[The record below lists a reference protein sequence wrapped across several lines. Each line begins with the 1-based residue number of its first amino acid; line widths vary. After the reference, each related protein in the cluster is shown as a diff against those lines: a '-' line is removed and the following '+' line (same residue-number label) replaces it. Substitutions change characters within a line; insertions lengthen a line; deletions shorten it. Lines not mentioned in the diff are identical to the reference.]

1 MADVDRDAIVRDIR
15 AIATIPAP
23 TFAEEARMEW
33 LAERLAGMPGDLCR
47 DGAGNLIWSW
57 GEGPPT
63 LLITAHVDTVFPA
76 STPLVAAQRDGW
88 LVGPGV
94 GDNAAAIAVVLAVVG
109 GFLRLGGA
117 RAGGVAFTVCEEGLG
132 NLKGARRACADLR
145 PQAVIAL
152 EGHGLGSVVAD
163 AHGSIRARVTVA
175 GPGGHAWT
183 DRGRPSA
190 IHELLRIGRRIVR
203 EGSAESPVNV
213 GLVEGG
219 MSINAIATS
228 AQLTVEKR
236 STDPRE
242 LAAFRALLGS
252 LTTTRPLELGVD
264 ILGERPAGRLPRNH
278 PLLATVL
285 EARAALGLEPA
296 IESGSTDANA
306 ALALGI
312 PAIGL
317 GVSRGRDMH
326 TVDEAIEIR
335 SLELGARQLE
345 LILGAVLGEAPA

>member
-1 MADVDRDAIVRDIR
+1 MADVDREAIVRDIR
-15 AIATIPAP
+15 TIAAIPAP
-23 TFAEEARMEW
+23 TFAEERRLEW
-33 LAERLAGMPGDLCR
+33 LTERLEGMPGELGR
-47 DGAGNLIWSW
+47 DAAGNLIWSW
-57 GEGPPT
+57 GDGPPA

-76 STPLVAAQRDGW
+76 ETPLAVDQRDGW

-94 GDNAAAIAVVLAVVG
+94 GDNAAAIAVVLEVVG
-109 GFLRLGGA
+109 GLLRLGSP
-117 RAGGVAFTVCEEGLG
+117 RAGAVAFTVCEEGLG
-132 NLKGARRACADLR
+132 NLRGARQACADLA

-152 EGHGLGSVVAD
+152 EGHGLESVVAD
-163 AHGSIRARVTVA
+163 AHGSLRARIAVA

-190 IHELLRIGRRIVR
+190 IHELLRIGVQILRQ
-203 EGSAESPVNV
+203 SSPESPVNV
-213 GLVEGG
+213 GLIQGG
-219 MSINAIATS
+219 LSINAIAPS

-236 STDPRE
+236 ATDPRA
-242 LAAFRALLGS
+242 LAEFRALLDA
-252 LTTTRPLELGVD
+252 LTTVRPLEVEVD
-264 ILGERPAGRLPRNH
+264 ILGERPAGSVPHDH
-278 PLLATVL
+278 PLLVTAL
-285 EARAALGLEPA
+285 DARAALGLEPA

-326 TVDEAIEIR
+326 TVDEAIQIS

-345 LILGAVLGEAPA
+345 LILDAVLREPE